1 MNCLPAPRAP
11 NVTAMKRITETAP
24 AFLGLDCGGTRSV
37 AVYECGDI
45 QRRAEAG
52 PGNIRLLSEA
62 QLRALFQE
70 LSAIHKNL
78 PTPTAV
84 AIGMAGAGLERE
96 RERLRLAAA
105 TVWPGIPCAALND
118 LDTALA
124 AAEIDGPADGKNFSA
139 LVVVLSGT
147 GSCFFGRNARGQ
159 RVRVGGWGHIVGD
172 KGSAYEIGLRSLKAV
187 LYYHDRD
194 GKMPP
199 LGRRLLRA
207 LLLNEPGEIPPWALA
222 ASKTDIAA
230 LAREVS
236 AAASRGDKTARD
248 ILAGAAHSLA
258 KDALT
263 CAARLAPRAARV
275 KFVLSGSVLL
285 NQPAFARRVA
295 KFIREARPT
304 ATVVNAR
311 YESAL
316 GALALAKGLQSK
328 VQSPRSKVDRG
339 LNEERRALDDLG
351 HWTSNLGL
359 GSSPTEQRHPRSMHL
374 DEMSLP
380 DSIELMLSEDEKIPV
395 ALRAESK
402 KIERVV
408 QLIVRSFQSG
418 GRLFYVGAGTSGRLG
433 VLDASECPPTF
444 RTDPELVQGIIAGGQ
459 TALWRAAEGAE
470 DDPAA
475 GARALAARGVT
486 RRDTVVGI
494 AASGRTP
501 FVWGALDEARRR
513 GAATVMV
520 TLNPHLKIPRAHRPT
535 VLIAPDIGP
544 EILTGST
551 RLKSGTATKLL
562 LNMFTTL
569 AMVRM
574 GKVLGNLMVDVK
586 ASNVKLRDRAVRIVR
601 TLTGADGA
609 TAEAALRKTNWVI
622 QDAVKGMKKRG

>member
-1 MNCLPAPRAP
+1 MNCLPAPRAS
-11 NVTAMKRITETAP
+11 NVGAMKRNTETAP

-37 AVYECGDI
+37 AVYECGAI
-45 QRRAEAG
+45 QHRAEAG

-62 QLRALFQE
+62 QLCALFQE
-70 LSAIHKNL
+70 LSLVHKNL
-78 PTPTAV
+78 PTPTAL

-96 RERLRLAAA
+96 RERLRQAAA
-105 TVWPGIPCAALND
+105 SVWPGIPCAALND

-124 AAEIDGPADGKNFSA
+124 AAEIDGPADEKNFSA
-139 LVVVLSGT
+139 LIVVLSGT

-172 KGSAYEIGLRSLKAV
+172 KGSAYEIGLRALKAV

-207 LLLNEPGEIPPWALA
+207 LLLNDPGEIPPWALA
-222 ASKTDIAA
+222 ASKTDMAA

-263 CAARLAPRAARV
+263 CAARLTPRAARV

-295 KFIREARPT
+295 KFIREERPT
-304 ATVVNAR
+304 ATVVNAH

-316 GALALAKGLQSK
+316 GALALAKGLGSK
-328 VQSPRSKVDRG
+328 VQGSRSNVAP
-339 LNEERRALDDLG
+339 LSTPPA
-351 HWTSNLGL
+351 HWTSRLSFT
-359 GSSPTEQRHPRSMHL
+359 SSPTEQRHPCSMHL

-395 ALRAESK
+395 ALRVESK

-408 QLIVRSFQSG
+408 RLIVRSFRSG

-444 RTDPELVQGIIAGGQ
+444 RTDPELVQGIIAGGP

-475 GARALAARGVT
+475 GTRALAARGVT
-486 RRDTVVGI
+486 RLDTVVGI

-520 TLNPHLKIPRAHRPT
+520 TLNPHLQIPRAHRPT

-569 AMVRM
+569 AMVRI

-586 ASNVKLRDRAVRIVR
+586 ASNVKLRDRAVRILR
-601 TLTGADGA
+601 TLTGADAA

-622 QDAVKGMKKRG
+622 QDAVKGMKKRAQIT